1 MTTLNTHGLEEE
13 FNLAEQEIAESE
25 AVEPEIVEPD
35 PFEVEWEAQNDEIKI
50 LKDNIDRANDI
61 LDKVQDEVEGSNFSA
76 RLVEVAGQ
84 LINSITTSTK
94 TILDNDNYNKY
105 LDIKKGLALL
115 KKREVDIKALKI
127 DRPKS
132 QNLIVASRE
141 DVLKLLEGK
150 EDAKIVPQKN
160 EEKK

>member
-13 FNLAEQEIAESE
+13 FNLAEQELTESD

-61 LDKVQDEVEGSNFSA
+61 LDKVQDEVEGANFSA

-84 LINSITTSTK
+84 LINSITQGTK

-150 EDAKIVPQKN
+150 EDAKTVPQKK
-160 EEKK
+160 EEK

>member
-13 FNLAEQEIAESE
+13 FNLAEPEI
-25 AVEPEIVEPD
+25 VEPEIVEPD
-35 PFEVEWEAQNDEIKI
+35 PFEVEWEAQNNEIKI

-61 LDKVQDEVEGSNFSA
+61 LDKVQDEVEGANFSA

-84 LINSITTSTK
+84 LINSITQGTK

-105 LDIKKGLALL
+105 LDIKKELALL
-115 KKREVDIKALKI
+115 KKREVDLKALKI
-127 DRPKS
+127 DAPKS

-141 DVLKLLEGK
+141 DVLKLLESK
-150 EDAKIVPQKN
+150 DAAITVPQKN
-160 EEKK
+160 EEKE

>member
-13 FNLAEQEIAESE
+13 FNLAEQEVTEVE
-25 AVEPEIVEPD
+25 AVEPELVEPD
-35 PFEVEWEAQNDEIKI
+35 PFEVEWLAQNDEIKI

-150 EDAKIVPQKN
+150 EDAKIVPQKKL
-160 EEKK
+160 EKE

>member
-1 MTTLNTHGLEEE
+1 MD
-13 FNLAEQEIAESE
+13 ESGPHRRRLR
-25 AVEPEIVEPD
+25 VT
-35 PFEVEWEAQNDEIKI
+35 
-50 LKDNIDRANDI
+50 DI
-61 LDKVQDEVEGSNFSA
+61 LDKVQEEVEGSNFSA

-150 EDAKIVPQKN
+150 EDARTVPQKN

>member
-13 FNLAEQEIAESE
+13 FNLAEQEVTEVE
-25 AVEPEIVEPD
+25 AVEPELVEPD

-150 EDAKIVPQKN
+150 EDAKIVPQKK
-160 EEKK
+160 EEKE